1 MFFTRKHNF
10 IYEYTSIKNT
20 FFIFVCFFIYLFVS
34 QNYYLQFET
43 ITWDVSSYLV
53 ASQSIDLSNLPF
65 EKQWES
71 KGPIL
76 IYIYKALIVLSSSN
90 YVVFKLLNDFVLFLV
105 LIILFFIVNRISN
118 KNRVISV
125 SSCFLFIS
133 IFSVQ
138 WYVSE
143 FSELYCL
150 FFIGLANHT
159 YLKKNSTNR
168 KYTYGIVAFLIAI
181 STLIN
186 QGSVLF
192 LLPFVVLEFKN
203 FDKKSFF
210 QNLKYSLFGFL
221 LPHLLFVLIYFV
233 NDLLGVYYANYVSI
247 PIGYTGENASSF
259 YELRVYSR
267 EIFEFN
273 LWVYLSIVLLFFF
286 TNL

>member
-1 MFFTRKHNF
+1 MNILQSKILF
-10 IYEYTSIKNT
+10 SSL
-20 FFIFVCFFIYLFVS
+20 FVFIYLFVS

-76 IYIYKALIVLSSSN
+76 IYIYKACSFIFSN

-138 WYVSE
+138 WYVSN
-143 FSELYCL
+143 LV
-150 FFIGLANHT
+150 N
-159 YLKKNSTNR
+159 
-168 KYTYGIVAFLIAI
+168 YTVYFL
-181 STLIN
+181 
-186 QGSVLF
+186 
-192 LLPFVVLEFKN
+192 
-203 FDKKSFF
+203 
-210 QNLKYSLFGFL
+210 
-221 LPHLLFVLIYFV
+221 
-233 NDLLGVYYANYVSI
+233 
-247 PIGYTGENASSF
+247 
-259 YELRVYSR
+259 
-267 EIFEFN
+267 
-273 LWVYLSIVLLFFF
+273 
-286 TNL
+286 